1 MYVAG
6 IRGLYTCHIVPT
18 CLNGCQMGE
27 DVLSYERVALVSV
40 VSREEGSAV
49 GAAQKESADV
59 R

>member
-1 MYVAG
+1 
-6 IRGLYTCHIVPT
+6 
-18 CLNGCQMGE
+18 MGE